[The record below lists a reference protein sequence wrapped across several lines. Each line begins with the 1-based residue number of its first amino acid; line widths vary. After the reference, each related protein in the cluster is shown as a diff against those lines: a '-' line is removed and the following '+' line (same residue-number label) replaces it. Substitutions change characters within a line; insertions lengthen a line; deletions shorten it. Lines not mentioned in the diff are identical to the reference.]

1 MEGETESGREGWRER
16 EGQSH
21 QSAMPSFVHWFHWER
36 IKNET
41 VRECPW
47 LCPFNYVFHSRW
59 WEKTEGR
66 YTGKALETYSK

>member
-47 LCPFNYVFHSRW
+47 LCPFNYRVPQQMAGEDRRAVYRESF
-59 WEKTEGR
+59 GDIQ
-66 YTGKALETYSK
+66 